1 MSDVRTCAA
10 GCGNQVER
18 RNQRYCS
25 DRCRQRGKRDR
36 DRTNRDRRRK
46 EQRSKLFVVHLS
58 LDVANEFVKRFH
70 RHNCPVPGSK
80 INLGVVDERGMLR
93 GVAIIGRP
101 VARVLDD
108 GWTLE
113 VNRVVT
119 DLCPNACSFL
129 YGAAR
134 RVVFEL
140 GYRRLVTYTLQAE
153 SGASM
158 RGAGWKK
165 VAETTPMT
173 GKGWTSREGR
183 KDQSVYTLPKYRW
196 EAVFPKQSQKRGA
209 FDALTYPWDILIAQT
224 NEVEPCLHL

>member
-1 MSDVRTCAA
+1 MNAIRLCAA
-10 GCGNQVER
+10 GCGISVER

-36 DRTNRDRRRK
+36 DRANRDRKRQ
-46 EQRSKLFVVHLS
+46 EQRSRLFVVHLS

-70 RHNCPVPGSK
+70 RHNRAVPGSK
-80 INLGVVDERGMLR
+80 INLGVVDEQGILR

-101 VARVLDD
+101 VARTLDD

-140 GYRRLVTYTLQAE
+140 GYRRLVTYTLQSE
-153 SGASM
+153 SGASI
-158 RGAGWKK
+158 RGAGWKR
-165 VAETTPMT
+165 VAETSPVG
-173 GKGWTSREGR
+173 GKGWKSREGR
-183 KDQSVYTLPKYRW
+183 KEQEVYALAKYRW
-196 EAVFPKQSQKRGA
+196 EAVLPKQAQRTLSFTIIK
-209 FDALTYPWDILIAQT
+209 YPWGILQ
-224 NEVEPCLHL
+224 V